1 MLCVVSLVASELR
14 AHAEFRKVNVGAL
27 PDGPAESMTFL
38 VGRKK
43 KGMDVVPCLPRSA
56 MYPDGSLR
64 GLYNIPSV
72 KIGANRMNDIV
83 VGVDRS
89 DTSRLAAGTAASLA
103 ADCGAKL
110 HIVMCVKPA
119 PSKEV
124 GVGSDKIIVDWVSEA
139 ESFLQN
145 LVRELPH
152 DEITTHVGVGDPAKT
167 MCEEATRLEAKMIV
181 VGNRRVQGMSR
192 VLGSIAADVARHAPC
207 DVLIANTTIA

>member
-1 MLCVVSLVASELR
+1 MDTAVRGLGRASDRRER
-14 AHAEFRKVNVGAL
+14 ASARPSRSRAGA
-27 PDGPAESMTFL
+27 GPPT
-38 VGRKK
+38 
-43 KGMDVVPCLPRSA
+43 RSA
-56 MYPDGSLR
+56 STRPPFGRCQSCGRDNRSG
-64 GLYNIPSV
+64 V
-72 KIGANRMNDIV
+72 KFC
-83 VGVDRS
+83 
-89 DTSRLAAGTAASLA
+89 

-124 GVGSDKIIVDWVSEA
+124 GVGTDKIIVDWVSEA

-152 DEITTHVGVGDPAKT
+152 DQITTHVGVGDPAKT